1 MNKILGWIGRSF
13 DNVPGGASA
22 KKLTAF
28 MFTLLCGWLHFKY
41 CNPTNAI
48 EFLISDQV
56 LIAGLL
62 GASTYENIR
71 NKKEKDLETEKP
83 ASDN

>member
-1 MNKILGWIGRSF
+1 MNKVLQYISRSF
-13 DNVPGGASA
+13 DNLPGGASA

-28 MFTLLCGWLHFKY
+28 MFTLLCAWLHFKF
-41 CNPTNAI
+41 CNPTNAV

-62 GASTYENIR
+62 GASTFENIR
-71 NKKEKDLETEKP
+71 NKKAKDLETEKP